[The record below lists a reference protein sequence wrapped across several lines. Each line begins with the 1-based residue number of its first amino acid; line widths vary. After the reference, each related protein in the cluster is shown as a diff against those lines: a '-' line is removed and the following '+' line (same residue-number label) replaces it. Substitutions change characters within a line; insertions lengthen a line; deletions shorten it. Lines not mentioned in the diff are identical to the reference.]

1 MSALWGWVKSTFP
14 GFAGI
19 IDTFILA
26 PIRGLIGILDTVW
39 GIMKKIFGA
48 RGDIE
53 ATASSAASIKTT
65 SVTPEITPVPVR
77 KGNTAPAERSAP
89 AAKEKITA
97 EAKMSPAPI
106 EKQAPAERSALAA
119 KERAKGR
126 GQATAALAGNK
137 NSATIVAAENSK
149 AASSQQAEIKNN
161 VDVNVHPQEI
171 NVYID
176 KSKVG
181 KAVADYNAKED
192 KRRGRTR

>member
-1 MSALWGWVKSTFP
+1 
-14 GFAGI
+14 
-19 IDTFILA
+19 
-26 PIRGLIGILDTVW
+26 TVT
-39 GIMKKIFGA
+39 K
-48 RGDIE
+48 
-53 ATASSAASIKTT
+53 
-65 SVTPEITPVPVR
+65 PVQV
-77 KGNTAPAERSAP
+77 ERSAP

-97 EAKMSPAPI
+97 EAKMTPTPI
-106 EKQAPAERSALAA
+106 ATQAPAERSAPAA
-119 KERAKGR
+119 KERPKDS